1 MIIITCRCPE
11 QQFSMMVR
19 DTEGWVPLN
28 EIPEASSH
36 LCCYALYDVNES
48 IVSLQSA
55 LAILRVVKGKWK

>member
-1 MIIITCRCPE
+1 
-11 QQFSMMVR
+11 MMVR

-36 LCCYALYDVNES
+36 QCALYDVNES